1 MGLDTLVPTV
11 MRQGRGG
18 TPPSADGVPSGWAR
32 YAWSILTAVVILG
45 GCATTDLGSRAPRTL
60 SLTQEEQAI
69 QGMQRIE
76 SLVTTGDPFRH
87 LIYKHPGL
95 GQPSG
100 ERENGE
106 NKKIRGTREIGEIKE
121 LHVYLEGD
129 GRPWLTRY
137 QVASDPTGQDL
148 LALRLMAR
156 DPVASIYV
164 GRPCYHGFATD
175 PACGPWWWTHGRYSP
190 EVVRT
195 LVEAIR
201 GILPPRPPARIT
213 LIGYSGGGVLAL
225 LMAPHLEGVVQV
237 ITIAANLDTDAWAE
251 YHGYSPLS
259 GSLNPA
265 RQIPLDEGIR
275 QLHLIGDQDARVPL
289 ASLSAYLARNP
300 KATLRILPAFDHHC
314 CWEEHWPDILR

>member
-195 LVEAIR
+195 LVAAIR

-265 RQIPLDEGIR
+265 RQAPLDEGIR

-289 ASLSAYLARNP
+289 ASLTAYLARNP
-300 KATLRILPAFDHHC
+300 KANLRILPGFDHHC
-314 CWEEHWPDILR
+314 CWEEHWPDILM

>member
-1 MGLDTLVPTV
+1 MEKQKNMVMG
-11 MRQGRGG
+11 
-18 TPPSADGVPSGWAR
+18 
-32 YAWSILTAVVILG
+32 
-45 GCATTDLGSRAPRTL
+45 
-60 SLTQEEQAI
+60 
-69 QGMQRIE
+69 
-76 SLVTTGDPFRH
+76 
-87 LIYKHPGL
+87 
-95 GQPSG
+95 
-100 ERENGE
+100 ENGE
-106 NKKIRGTREIGEIKE
+106 NEENGVMGENGENEENGVMGEIRE

-156 DPVASIYV
+156 DPVASIYL
-164 GRPCYHGFATD
+164 GRPCYHGLAGD
-175 PACGPWWWTHGRYSP
+175 PGCQPWWWTHGRYSP

-195 LVEAIR
+195 LVAAIR

-251 YHGYSPLS
+251 YHRYSPLS
-259 GSLNPA
+259 GSLNPS
-265 RQIPLDEGIR
+265 RQAPLDEGIR

-289 ASLSAYLARNP
+289 ASLTAYLARNP
-300 KATLRILPAFDHHC
+300 KVTLRILPGFDHHC